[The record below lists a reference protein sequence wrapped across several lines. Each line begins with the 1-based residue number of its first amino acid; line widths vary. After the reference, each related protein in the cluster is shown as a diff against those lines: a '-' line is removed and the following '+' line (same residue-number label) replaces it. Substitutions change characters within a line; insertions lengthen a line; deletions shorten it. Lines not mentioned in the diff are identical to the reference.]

1 MYLRISANLYS
12 SRFSLTTPLI
22 NRPELSYI
30 FGVGL
35 FIKAFDVGVKLKQKQ
50 KDWIISQLIENG
62 EITRN
67 KCLKNYISRLAMHI
81 DQLKKQGWEFE
92 TERVKVKTPMG
103 WTGNDYK
110 YILVSFPENIEVA

>member
-1 MYLRISANLYS
+1 
-12 SRFSLTTPLI
+12 
-22 NRPELSYI
+22 
-30 FGVGL
+30 
-35 FIKAFDVGVKLKQKQ
+35 
-50 KDWIISQLIENG
+50 
-62 EITRN
+62 
-67 KCLKNYISRLAMHI
+67 MHI